1 MEIESDKHILIFNN
15 NAIKFERAY
24 YNELNSRLTLKILT
38 SDVCKLDQKIY
49 GAPFNIS
56 ITPKKIIFI
65 SIDNF
70 MNFINLELIKYYPSV
85 IDNIDDT
92 LNDIDFDVFTF
103 EYEYLIN
110 QNVKNI

>member
-15 NAIKFERAY
+15 NVIKFERAHC
-24 YNELNSRLTLKILT
+24 NELKSRLTLKILT
-38 SDVCKLDQKIY
+38 SEVPKLDQKIL
-49 GAPFNIS
+49 GASFNAS
-56 ITPKKIIFI
+56 VTPKKIIFI
-65 SIDNF
+65 SIDKF